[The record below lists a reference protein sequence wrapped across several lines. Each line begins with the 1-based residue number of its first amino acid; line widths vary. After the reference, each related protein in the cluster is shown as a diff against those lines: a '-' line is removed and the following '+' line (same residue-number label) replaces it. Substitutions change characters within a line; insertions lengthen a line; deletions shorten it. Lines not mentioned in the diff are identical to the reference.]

1 MVRGHGLSLSLFG
14 SSALCEVRDPAA
26 RPLKPGRGVCG
37 RRGRRGPCRDP
48 AARPLKPARAVPA
61 AEQLCTHINVCLRCR
76 RPPPAPLYG
85 YPYAPPKSPSAG
97 RAPLSPELQRPAAS
111 CHSELVTAELV
122 RGVEKRK
129 THTDAYVLLVLHS
142 HRALVALA
150 LASSVTFYQNLT
162 LLFYVT
168 NYLSRGTRGPAKNL
182 HD

>member
-1 MVRGHGLSLSLFG
+1 M
-14 SSALCEVRDPAA
+14 RDPAA

-37 RRGRRGPCRDP
+37 RRGRRGPCR
-48 AARPLKPARAVPA
+48 APARAVSL
-61 AEQLCTHINVCLRCR
+61 QLCTHINVCLRCR

-111 CHSELVTAELV
+111 CHSELATAELV

-142 HRALVALA
+142 HRALVAL
-150 LASSVTFYQNLT
+150 
-162 LLFYVT
+162 
-168 NYLSRGTRGPAKNL
+168 GE
-182 HD
+182 